1 MVDGL
6 LHILQLLVQLNDCL
20 WVFLF
25 LIKHLVPELAQLFL
39 VDSHQCNDLGV
50 LVLLLDYLVYLA
62 NEVSNF
68 LFLALRLYLLLADLV
83 E

>member
-25 LIKHLVPELAQLFL
+25 LIKHLVPELAQLLL
-39 VDSHQCNDLGV
+39 VDSHKRNDLGV
-50 LVLLLDYLVYLA
+50 LVLLLNYLVDLA

-68 LFLALRLYLLLADLV
+68 LFLAFRFHFLLADLV